1 MIGGARVMGLATI
14 SEWTERLRGR
24 RPAPFH
30 RGDESLARGAHAAGG
45 DPNDEALMA
54 RVAHGD
60 EEAFAALVTRYER
73 WARTVAGRALKNF
86 DEADDL
92 VQDAFL
98 KVWVNGPQWQPRGT
112 FKNYLLVIL
121 TRQCLDFL
129 RRKRP
134 IIMEEPPEMIEH
146 RPSPR
151 EVASRRETSERLA
164 SRIDNLPERQRLAI
178 MLVYGE
184 DMSQKEA
191 ARAMEISPKAFES
204 LLIRA
209 RAGLKQMLEED
220 PI

>member
-1 MIGGARVMGLATI
+1 MMGLATF
-14 SEWTERLRGR
+14 SEWVERRRDRRMAPLWRG
-24 RPAPFH
+24 
-30 RGDESLARGAHAAGG
+30 GESPEWGAHAAGG
-45 DPNDEALMA
+45 DPSDEALMA
-54 RVAHGD
+54 RVARGD
-60 EEAFAALVTRYER
+60 EEAFAALVARYER

-134 IIMEEPPEMIEH
+134 IAMEEPPEKIEH

-151 EVASRRETSERLA
+151 EEASRRETSERLTC
-164 SRIDNLPERQRLAI
+164 RIDNLPERQRLAI
-178 MLVYGE
+178 MLVYSE

-209 RAGLKQMLEED
+209 RAGLKQMLEDD
-220 PI
+220 PL